1 MAKEQ
6 TAPKTAYTLNGSGL
20 SAPSEDKERGPFPE
34 DRSAEGSEAGPETLS
49 DDGEREEPEDS
60 VAETPAEGGEEP
72 EFEDGE
78 AEEEKDQKPETL
90 VRELRRDAGDAARDL
105 VSAFAIG
112 LSAFSGISPEAM
124 YQRLHQKTE
133 IVQLTEGDDDDLL
146 DGTGFEALNPE
157 ILPKG
162 DLDED

>member
-6 TAPKTAYTLNGSGL
+6 TAPKTADTLNGSGL
-20 SAPSEDKERGPFPE
+20 SAPSEDKERGTFPE

-60 VAETPAEGGEEP
+60 AAETPAEGGEEP
-72 EFEDGE
+72 ESEDGE
-78 AEEEKDQKPETL
+78 AEEKDQKSESL
-90 VRELRRDAGDAARDL
+90 VRELRRNAGDAARDL

>member
-6 TAPKTAYTLNGSGL
+6 TAPKTADTLNGSGPT
-20 SAPSEDKERGPFPE
+20 APSEDKERGPFPE
-34 DRSAEGSEAGPETLS
+34 ERSAEGPEAGPETLS

-60 VAETPAEGGEEP
+60 AAETPAEEP

-78 AEEEKDQKPETL
+78 AEEEKDQKSETL
-90 VRELRRDAGDAARDL
+90 VRELRRGAGDAARDL

>member
-6 TAPKTAYTLNGSGL
+6 TAPKTADTLNGSGPT
-20 SAPSEDKERGPFPE
+20 APSEDKERGPFPE
-34 DRSAEGSEAGPETLS
+34 DRSAEGPEALA

-60 VAETPAEGGEEP
+60 AAETPAEGGEEP

-78 AEEEKDQKPETL
+78 AEEEKNQKSESL
-90 VRELRRDAGDAARDL
+90 VRELRRDAGDVARDL

>member
-6 TAPKTAYTLNGSGL
+6 TAPKAADTLNGSGPT
-20 SAPSEDKERGPFPE
+20 APSEDKERGPFPE

-60 VAETPAEGGEEP
+60 EEP
-72 EFEDGE
+72 EAEDGE
-78 AEEEKDQKPETL
+78 IEEEKDQKPESL
-90 VRELRRDAGDAARDL
+90 VRELRRDAGDVARDL

>member
-6 TAPKTAYTLNGSGL
+6 TVPKTADTLNGSGL
-20 SAPSEDKERGPFPE
+20 SAPSEDKERGTFPE

-60 VAETPAEGGEEP
+60 AAETPA
-72 EFEDGE
+72 EDGE

>member
-1 MAKEQ
+1 MRRNS
-6 TAPKTAYTLNGSGL
+6 LSGL
-20 SAPSEDKERGPFPE
+20 P
-34 DRSAEGSEAGPETLS
+34 
-49 DDGEREEPEDS
+49 
-60 VAETPAEGGEEP
+60 
-72 EFEDGE
+72 
-78 AEEEKDQKPETL
+78 
-90 VRELRRDAGDAARDL
+90 LRRRKQPDGRA
-105 VSAFAIG
+105 
-112 LSAFSGISPEAM
+112 AFSGISPEAM

>member
-6 TAPKTAYTLNGSGL
+6 TAPKTADTLNGSGPT
-20 SAPSEDKERGPFPE
+20 APSEDKERGPFPE

-60 VAETPAEGGEEP
+60 AAETPAEGGEEP

-78 AEEEKDQKPETL
+78 AEEKDQKSESL
-90 VRELRRDAGDAARDL
+90 VRELRRGAGDAARDL

-124 YQRLHQKTE
+124 YRRLHQKTE

>member
-6 TAPKTAYTLNGSGL
+6 TAPKTADTLNGSGPT
-20 SAPSEDKERGPFPE
+20 APSEDRERGPFPE

-60 VAETPAEGGEEP
+60 A
-72 EFEDGE
+72 

>member
-6 TAPKTAYTLNGSGL
+6 TAPKTADTLNGSGPT
-20 SAPSEDKERGPFPE
+20 APSEDKERGPFPE

-60 VAETPAEGGEEP
+60 AAETPAEGGEEP

-78 AEEEKDQKPETL
+78 AEEKDQKSESL
-90 VRELRRDAGDAARDL
+90 VRELRRGAGDAARDL